1 MTARASWNELA
12 LEQLVRYEALFEL
25 LEEIQRLEDVSQIAR
40 RAATQWK
47 YFAAVAC
54 WRLVLAQ
61 DERFVVIDA
70 GLAGTRIDHV
80 TELHPWDRAHWD
92 LGRPVLEQAGAESAL
107 PAPPVGMTVREG
119 TEVLVQPFLRA
130 GRRVGLLTVAARRA
144 PFSELDKK
152 FIRLFGGHLSDR
164 LSAILM
170 QAKTTQAWID
180 RATHDRL
187 TGLLNRGAILDHL
200 ANQLALA
207 RRTGHAVGV
216 ILADI
221 DFFKAI
227 NDQHGH
233 LVGDAVLHALA
244 QRLLA
249 RARDGNGVGR
259 YGGEEFLFV
268 LYPCNPQELTAAA
281 ERFRCAV
288 ADTAFHAL
296 GREGEDLAVTLSLGT
311 SSSEGQSGVAMDALL
326 DQADAALYRSKADGR
341 NRTTDYGA
349 L

>member
-1 MTARASWNELA
+1 MTSPAPWNTLA
-12 LEQLVRYEALFEL
+12 VEQLVRYEALFNL
-25 LEEIQRLEDVSQIAR
+25 LEDIQRLDDVSQIAR

-54 WRLVLAQ
+54 WRLVLTQ
-61 DERFVVIDA
+61 DQRFVVIDA
-70 GLAGTRIDHV
+70 GREGTRIDHV
-80 TELHPWDRAHWD
+80 ETLQPWDQAHWD
-92 LGRPVLEQAGAESAL
+92 LGRPALERAGASGDM
-107 PAPPVGMTVREG
+107 PAPPASLQVQAG
-119 TEVLVQPFLRA
+119 TELLVQPFLRA
-130 GRRVGLLTVAARRA
+130 GRCVALLTVAARA
-144 PFSELDKK
+144 QPFSELDKK

-170 QAKTTQAWID
+170 QAKATQAWID

-207 RRTGHAVGV
+207 RRTGRAVGV

-227 NDQHGH
+227 NDHHGH

-268 LYPCNPQELTAAA
+268 LYPCNPQELAAAA

-288 ADTAFHAL
+288 ADTAFHAM

-326 DQADAALYRSKADGR
+326 DQADAALYRSKAAGR
-341 NRTTDYGA
+341 NRATDYGA